1 MCTYPAHLQAVL
13 GLLKTC
19 YGNLLPWLVK
29 GSWPKRMYFRL
40 CLPDNNSARLHE
52 PHCVP
57 EGVYV
62 LPDED
67 DYLRTC
73 AVCIFFF
80 LTNLLTGRQDGR
92 VSCLCAQVPMQR
104 VSLGL
109 ASSFRLPVNI
119 LLFPLS
125 FSHPFYCI
133 LSLSQRVDA
142 SICSRILRWPKRAT
156 CRPIQMTLPSYAA
169 F

>member
-1 MCTYPAHLQAVL
+1 MGICCLGSSKAH
-13 GLLKTC
+13 G
-19 YGNLLPWLVK
+19 P
-29 GSWPKRMYFRL
+29 S
-40 CLPDNNSARLHE
+40 
-52 PHCVP
+52 
-57 EGVYV
+57 
-62 LPDED
+62 
-67 DYLRTC
+67 
-73 AVCIFFF
+73 VCISVYAFLTITVRVCMSLIAFLKACMCFLTRTTICVRVLCAFFFF